1 MSLFPI
7 YGLEDD
13 ESKKPSN
20 AWLTIGSS
28 YNEPVKAQKETKP
41 EEPQVTKAAPEERT
55 GYFHV
60 GQRMTAN
67 DLIDLDESDE
77 SEESAKKK
85 KQKKKKKKNKKKKNY
100 DPVCYIIKE
109 FE

>member
-7 YGLEDD
+7 YGLEED

-28 YNEPVKAQKETKP
+28 YNEPVKKKKDTQP
-41 EEPQVTKAAPEERT
+41 EETKAAQATTEERS
-55 GYFHV
+55 GFFNV

-67 DLIDLDESDE
+67 DLIDLDESDL
-77 SEESAKKK
+77 SEESTKRK
-85 KQKKKKKKNKKKKNY
+85 KQKKKKKKNKKKKDYN
-100 DPVCYIIKE
+100 PV
-109 FE
+109 